1 MRSGRVLRQLKGV
14 PWALM
19 LGLLSSCAATPKEEF
34 FLRPGRQPFV
44 QSRVAGDRIVYRAP
58 DVIVVVE
65 VLDPGKV
72 GLYYREKKLPNP
84 FVKLPLPQPVV
95 FLLSF
100 ENRSQKQLHLDP
112 QEASLVDQENRRT
125 ASINSGELYLTFSE
139 EEDAPLLASL
149 QATLLDS
156 FMILQPK
163 GKREGLLLFPHPEK
177 RPKALRLEL
186 SSFYVGAEAQPLIF
200 SFDVVGK

>member
-1 MRSGRVLRQLKGV
+1 MRSNRVLRWLKGV

-19 LGLLSSCAATPKEEF
+19 FSLLSSCAATPKGEY
-34 FLRPGRQPFV
+34 FLRPGHQPFV
-44 QSRVAGDRIVYRAP
+44 QSRVAGDRVVYRTP
-58 DVIVVVE
+58 DVVVVVE
-65 VLDPGKV
+65 VLDPGKL

-84 FVKLPLPQPVV
+84 FAQFPSLQPVV
-95 FLLSF
+95 FLLNF
-100 ENRSQKQLHLDP
+100 ENRSQKQIHLDP
-112 QEASLVDQENRRT
+112 QEASLVDHENRRT
-125 ASINSGELYLTFSE
+125 SALNSGELYLTLSQ
-139 EEDAPLLASL
+139 EDVPLLASL

-156 FMILQPK
+156 FIILQPK